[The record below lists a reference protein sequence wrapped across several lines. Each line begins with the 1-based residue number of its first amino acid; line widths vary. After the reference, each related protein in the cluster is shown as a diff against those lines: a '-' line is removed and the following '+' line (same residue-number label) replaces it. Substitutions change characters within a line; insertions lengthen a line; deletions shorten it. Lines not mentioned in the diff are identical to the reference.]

1 VNQRRRHATP
11 VLVALVGSLVTLAG
25 CTGSEPPPVQP
36 SPPASTAPSSTT
48 STVGFTR
55 YAAGQA
61 PALPVLTGPDLTGA
75 TLTVPTADAAVS
87 VVNVWASW
95 CQPCVAEMPRLRSIA
110 TRFAAADV
118 QVTGIATRDKA
129 ADAVGFLSATG
140 FDLPSLAD
148 PHGAQAARWSALVP
162 AAAVPST
169 LVVDASGRVR
179 ARWIGPV
186 DEARLAQEVCAT
198 LRSENRPAATCPG

>member
-1 VNQRRRHATP
+1 MSQRRRHAIP
-11 VLVALVGSLVTLAG
+11 ILVALVASLVTVTG
-25 CTGSEPPPVQP
+25 CTGSEAPSVQP
-36 SPPASTAPSSTT
+36 SPLASTPPSSTT
-48 STVGFTR
+48 SAVGFTR

-61 PALPVLTGPDLTGA
+61 PALPALTGPDLTGS

-87 VVNVWASW
+87 IVNVWASW

-118 QVTGIATRDKA
+118 QVSGIATRDKA

-148 PHGAQAARWSALVP
+148 PNGAQAARWSALVP

-169 LVVDASGRVR
+169 LLMDASGHVR

-198 LRSENRPAATCPG
+198 LRSENRPASSCPG